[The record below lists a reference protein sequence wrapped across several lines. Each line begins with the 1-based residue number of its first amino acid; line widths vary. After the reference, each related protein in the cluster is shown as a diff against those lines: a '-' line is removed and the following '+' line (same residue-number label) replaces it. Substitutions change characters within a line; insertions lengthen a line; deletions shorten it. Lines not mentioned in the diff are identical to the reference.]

1 MKSPL
6 EQDHYEVLEV
16 GRAASLEEIERA
28 YRVVRETYDGDNL
41 ALYSMFADRDAAQIR
56 ERIDEAYRV
65 LSDEGK
71 RHDYDAADVPS
82 AQPNSRFRAYEEPA
96 ALLSMDAPAPLPTR
110 MEASVDGVPGH
121 GVEIDRLGGVSDTFR
136 DLEADVEEDRGEFD
150 GAVLR
155 RARLRLGFDLDQIAD
170 ITKVSIANLRN
181 LEENNFAD
189 LPASVY
195 VRGFVSSYAR
205 TIGLDPKR
213 VVSSYLARLEDAR
226 RAHGHSRLLSHH

>member
-6 EQDHYEVLEV
+6 EQDHYEVLEI

-82 AQPNSRFRAYEEPA
+82 AQPNARFRAYEEPA
-96 ALLSMDAPAPLPTR
+96 YWATAFCICS
-110 MEASVDGVPGH
+110 
-121 GVEIDRLGGVSDTFR
+121 
-136 DLEADVEEDRGEFD
+136 
-150 GAVLR
+150 
-155 RARLRLGFDLDQIAD
+155 
-170 ITKVSIANLRN
+170 
-181 LEENNFAD
+181 
-189 LPASVY
+189 
-195 VRGFVSSYAR
+195 
-205 TIGLDPKR
+205 IGLATNLKCNE
-213 VVSSYLARLEDAR
+213 SSL
-226 RAHGHSRLLSHH
+226 RAP